1 MLELFKSDLQICE
14 EYSKFINNRYFRKA
28 WWNVGFTSKREQELH
43 YENTPRPCIVMRP
56 VRNTFPAY
64 LAYYILKHKLN
75 AYDARQY
82 VKGCINSAKKK
93 YPTKALKNWIRSEVD
108 RYLQLYTN
116 STYPQLYKH
125 FK

>member
-43 YENTPRPCIVMRP
+43 YKNTPHPCIVVRP
-56 VRNTFPAY
+56 VCNTFPAY
-64 LAYYILKHKLN
+64 LAYYILKHRLN

-82 VKGCINSAKKK
+82 VKERINSAKKK

-108 RYLQLYTN
+108 RYLQLYVN
-116 STYPQLYKH
+116 STYPRLYKH